1 MRQDKYSRLALE
13 GWMNGDAQIAREGS
27 RRHMPTYVHQCG
39 PENSSWCMPC
49 RVLRIASQTSLLLQ
63 QSAKQ
68 LWVCG
73 ALVCSS
79 RLMHVGGTES
89 YFGLVD
95 LSGWSPIRISAVG
108 LPSCPTHPGLSA
120 VNIQQIVRPAG
131 LPKVWCPVTTRSG
144 GLGNPHAQDLF
155 QQYVPCSCL
164 PDSGRYCAFW
174 DQPTK
179 RCF

>member
-1 MRQDKYSRLALE
+1 MRQDKYSRLALDE
-13 GWMNGDAQIAREGS
+13 
-27 RRHMPTYVHQCG
+27 RRCTNCSGRKSQAYADTCASVWTGKLILVHAL
-39 PENSSWCMPC
+39 P
-49 RVLRIASQTSLLLQ
+49 RIASQTSLLLQ

-95 LSGWSPIRISAVG
+95 LSGWSSIRISAVG
-108 LPSCPTHPGLSA
+108 LPSRPTHPGLSA
-120 VNIQQIVRPAG
+120 VNIWQIARPAG

-164 PDSGRYCAFW
+164 PNSGQYCAFW